1 MDSKTALS
9 ELKNF
14 QGTRK
19 SSSDLFSQA
28 QGELGVG
35 DARTQ
40 QSNLQ
45 DIIRNTEKQLA
56 GVGESVAGRTRG
68 NLVTEAQRARLQ
80 NLEERPIAQS
90 LGSQQGAY
98 SDAAQNYRDLL
109 GQATQ
114 QAGMMY
120 QSDADRQSALEGN
133 YNRLFGQETAAQEQ
147 ARWQAQQAENMRQ
160 FNEQMAA
167 TERKYQSDLA
177 EQQANRAQ
185 TASLYDRTLADTK
198 ASKEATDREAAI
210 QAEAAK
216 IAATPV
222 PESTGGGIT
231 IYDKLNAFKAAPL
244 QTKIGSLLPLSAEYA
259 WKRGGDLFNNI
270 GKWLSGN

>member
-1 MDSKTALS
+1 MDSQTALS

-19 SSSDLFSQA
+19 SSQDLFSQA
-28 QGELGVG
+28 QGELGVN

-80 NLEERPIAQS
+80 NLEEIPISQN
-90 LGSQQGAY
+90 LGTQQGAY

-109 GQATQ
+109 SQATT

-120 QSDADRQSALEGN
+120 QSDADRQAALEGN

-147 ARWQAQQAENMRQ
+147 SRWEAQQAENTRQ
-160 FNEQMAA
+160 FNEQLAA
-167 TERKYQSDLA
+167 TEREYQRQLA
-177 EQQANRAQ
+177 EQQATRAQ
-185 TASLYDRTLADTK
+185 QASLYDRQLADTK
-198 ASKEATDREAAI
+198 TAQETTDREAAI

-216 IAATPV
+216 IAATPATT
-222 PESTGGGIT
+222 PTGGGVT
-231 IYDKLNAFKAAPL
+231 IYDKLNAFKTAPL

-259 WKRGGDLFNNI
+259 WTKGGDLLGNI
-270 GKWLSGN
+270 GKWLSGR

>member
-1 MDSKTALS
+1 MDSQSALS
-9 ELKNF
+9 ELKQF

-19 SSSDLFSQA
+19 SSKDLFSEA

-45 DIIRNTEKQLA
+45 DIIRNTERQLA

-98 SDAAQNYRDLL
+98 ADASQNYRDLL

-120 QSDADRQSALEGN
+120 QTDADRQAALEAN
-133 YNRLFGQETAAQEQ
+133 YNRLYGSERDAAQEAF
-147 ARWQAQQAENMRQ
+147 ARQQFETERAMSDRQ
-160 FNEQMAA
+160 FNEMKRQFEA
-167 TERKYQSDLA
+167 
-177 EQQANRAQ
+177 QQANTRNQMAQ
-185 TASLYDRTLADTK
+185 QASLYNQTRLDTK
-198 ASKEATDREAAI
+198 AAQDKADREAAI
-210 QAEAAK
+210 EAEAAK
-216 IAATPV
+216 IASTPATT
-222 PESTGGGIT
+222 STGGGIT
-231 IYDKLNAFKAAPL
+231 IDDKLKAWQSSPL
-244 QTKIGSLLPLSAEYA
+244 QTKIGSLLPLSAEFA
-259 WKRGGDLFNNI
+259 WDRTGKALKNVANWFGGR
-270 GKWLSGN
+270 